1 MLSSV
6 RMTSLARSRPLS
18 FLGMSGVGKSH
29 WAKRL
34 EARGW
39 LRIDCDGEIA
49 ARLGELLTIEP
60 GEEPVRALGTWMG
73 MPWTRGYEE
82 REAAYLT
89 LEEVVT
95 SAALD
100 RAIEASA
107 AGRDVVLD
115 CTGSVIY
122 LKDVLLARLA
132 AETRVVYL
140 RTPEARKE
148 AMLARYIAEPKPVVW
163 STSFRPREAE
173 REGRGLARLYP
184 ELLAF
189 RDARYAAL
197 AHHTID
203 GGWLEQ
209 ATDEAGL
216 AAILEGRR

>member
-1 MLSSV
+1 M
-6 RMTSLARSRPLS
+6 RPVS

-29 WAKRL
+29 WAKKL

-49 ARLGELLTIEP
+49 DRLGELLTIEP

-73 MPWTRGYEE
+73 MPWTRGYQE

-95 SAALD
+95 TAAID
-100 RAIEASA
+100 RAIEGSE

-122 LKDVLLARLA
+122 LKESVLARLA
-132 AETRVVYL
+132 KETRVVYL
-140 RTPEARKE
+140 RTPEAQKD
-148 AMLARYIAEPKPVVW
+148 AMLARYLAEPKPVVW
-163 STSFRPREAE
+163 SKSFTPREDE
-173 REGRGLARLYP
+173 REGRGLSRLYP

-189 RDARYAAL
+189 RDGRYTAL
-197 AHHTID
+197 AHHTLD
-203 GGWLEQ
+203 GGWLAQ
-209 ATDEAGL
+209 ASDAEGL
-216 AAILEGRR
+216 SAILEGRA

>member
-1 MLSSV
+1 MK
-6 RMTSLARSRPLS
+6 PLS

-29 WAKRL
+29 WAKKL

-49 ARLGELLTIEP
+49 GRLGELLTIEP

-95 SAALD
+95 SAAID
-100 RAIEASA
+100 RAIEASE

-122 LKDVLLARLA
+122 LNDTVLSRLA
-132 AETRVVYL
+132 KETRAVYF
-140 RTPEARKE
+140 RTPDAQMD
-148 AMLARYIAEPKPVVW
+148 AMLARYVAEPKPVVW
-163 STSFRPREAE
+163 GKSFTPREDE
-173 REGRGLARLYP
+173 REGRGLSRLYP
-184 ELLAF
+184 ALLAF
-189 RDARYAAL
+189 RDARYATL
-197 AHHTID
+197 AHHTVD

-209 ATDEAGL
+209 SSDAEGL
-216 AAILEGRR
+216 SAILGGRA

>member
-1 MLSSV
+1 MLSSR
-6 RMTSLARSRPLS
+6 RMKPLS
-18 FLGMSGVGKSH
+18 FFGMSGVGKSH
-29 WAKRL
+29 WAKKL

-49 ARLGELLTIEP
+49 GRLGELLTIEP

-73 MPWTRGYEE
+73 MPWTRGYPE

-95 SAALD
+95 TAAID

-107 AGRDVVLD
+107 SGRDVALD

-122 LKDVLLARLA
+122 LKDSLLARLA
-132 AETRVVYL
+132 DETRVVYL
-140 RTPEARKE
+140 RTPDARQE
-148 AMLARYIAEPKPVVW
+148 AMLARYLAEPKPVVW
-163 STSFRPREAE
+163 SESFRPREDE
-173 REGRGLARLYP
+173 REGRALPRLYP

-189 RDARYAAL
+189 RDARYRSL
-197 AHHTID
+197 AHHTLD

-209 ATDEAGL
+209 APEDEGL
-216 AAILEGRR
+216 AKILEGRA

>member
-1 MLSSV
+1 MLSSAH
-6 RMTSLARSRPLS
+6 MKPLS
-18 FLGMSGVGKSH
+18 LFGMSGVGKSH
-29 WAKRL
+29 WAKKL

-73 MPWTRGYEE
+73 MPWTRGYAE

-95 SAALD
+95 SAAID
-100 RAIEASA
+100 RAIEAST

-122 LKDVLLARLA
+122 LKGALLTRLA
-132 AETRVVYL
+132 MESRIVYF

-148 AMLARYIAEPKPVVW
+148 AMLARYLTEPKPVVW
-163 STSFRPREAE
+163 STSFTPRADE
-173 REGRGLARLYP
+173 REGRGLSRLYP

-189 RDARYAAL
+189 RDARYASL
-197 AHHTID
+197 ADHTLD

-209 ATDEAGL
+209 ASEEEGL
-216 AAILEGRR
+216 AEILEGRT